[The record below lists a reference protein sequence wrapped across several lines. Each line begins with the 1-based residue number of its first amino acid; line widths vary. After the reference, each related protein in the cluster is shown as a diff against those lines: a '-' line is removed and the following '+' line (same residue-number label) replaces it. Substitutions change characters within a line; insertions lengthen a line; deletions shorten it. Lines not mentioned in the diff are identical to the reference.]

1 LIIESKYVIKK
12 KLAQGGFGKVYLAVD
27 RFSNEQVIVKINAE
41 LDMNDNEFAVM

>member
-1 LIIESKYVIKK
+1 MIIESKYVIKK